1 MNDIVTNACTRPKSL
16 RFRSGYS
23 LLFPDKT
30 GEFKKCWPFFLTS
43 CSVQKSI
50 HQLII
55 LMIFFFLCRKEI
67 LLLFQSPALEHKSTI
82 GIFTEYSSKAANLLY
97 IIKYT
102 VCKFFFKKGLY
113 YLSFHPTGLEEKK
126 ICGYYYFNKRHKG
139 MSPILF

>member
-1 MNDIVTNACTRPKSL
+1 MLAI
-16 RFRSGYS
+16 
-23 LLFPDKT
+23 
-30 GEFKKCWPFFLTS
+30 FLTS

-102 VCKFFFKKGLY
+102 VCKFFFLKRIILSKFPPNRARGKKDLW
-113 YLSFHPTGLEEKK
+113 
-126 ICGYYYFNKRHKG
+126 
-139 MSPILF
+139 ILLFQ